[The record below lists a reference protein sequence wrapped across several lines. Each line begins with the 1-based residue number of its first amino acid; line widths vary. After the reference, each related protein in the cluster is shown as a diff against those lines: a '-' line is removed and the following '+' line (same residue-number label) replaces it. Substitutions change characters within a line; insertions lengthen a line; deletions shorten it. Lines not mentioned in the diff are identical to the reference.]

1 MNNGAYGA
9 QRDSNHL
16 LLDGHYGEENP
27 PPYFPNRKSVVINP
41 QDNKQSQH
49 QAAPIANNIYT
60 SQSQFD
66 KPSTPIS
73 PAEKHDAKYK
83 ELPPQLQAPN
93 LVAHIQAASRTTTK
107 SVPAKRPLKDNTN
120 NTQPKKPRGRQKQ
133 AQHQRIVE
141 PNIPP
146 SREARVAP
154 RPNYVSTSIPNYQR
168 EKPPPKHGHAPMNIL
183 PKPSVMPN
191 TAMIVSP
198 QQQPKVPVDSTK
210 YTYTVSPV
218 GPQHPVTVPGLSY
231 AVISPAKTK
240 VDPPPDTK
248 SVTIIKP
255 GSQEINQPQAA
266 YIMNQD
272 EQPKNTQ
279 EAVIAVSLPSN
290 NQTNSV
296 VNAQNISNLLANPS
310 EQQLVALA
318 HLLQTSPHSSG
329 TEATLSY
336 LELLQQQ
343 LNLMLK
349 QQQEQLQMKQQLQ
362 QHAEKIIQQRQQQQL
377 EQQHQQ
383 LQNQLAQLQQQQH
396 LEQQQQQQ
404 QSSPL
409 PPQQQQQQR
418 VEVGNIDHL
427 VPQMKTAISPAN
439 NNNNSVIEVGNRASF
454 AVTQPP
460 PVITPGGSPSETV
473 APRKPYKPGVKKE
486 ASSPLY
492 QKPNFAFDTKAQATP
507 KQSPSPSMPNYQPTP
522 TLDSA
527 MALVSLSHSRA
538 EMVRVYD
545 IQNQPSLGVLI
556 KRCSENMQQ
565 IYGRTPIPKCVFNE
579 VAKQIY

>member
-1 MNNGAYGA
+1 MNNGNYGA
-9 QRDSNHL
+9 QRDSNQL
-16 LLDGHYGEENP
+16 LLDGSYGEENP
-27 PPYFPNRKSVVINP
+27 PTYFPNRKSVVINP

-49 QAAPIANNIYT
+49 QPAPIPNNIYT

-66 KPSTPIS
+66 KPSTPIHS
-73 PAEKHDAKYK
+73 AEKHDAKYNK
-83 ELPPQLQAPN
+83 LPPQLEAPI
-93 LVAHIQAASRTTTK
+93 LARHIQAASATTTK

-133 AQHQRIVE
+133 AQQQKIIE
-141 PNIPP
+141 PNVP
-146 SREARVAP
+146 SIREARVAP
-154 RPNYVSTSIPNYQR
+154 RPNYVSTSMPNYQR
-168 EKPPPKHGHAPMNIL
+168 ERPPPKHGHTPMNIL
-183 PKPSVMPN
+183 PKPPVVMPN

-198 QQQPKVPVDSTK
+198 QQQPKISVDSPK

-231 AVISPAKTK
+231 AVINPTKTK

-266 YIMNQD
+266 YIMNQN

-396 LEQQQQQQ
+396 LEQQHQQQQ

-418 VEVGNIDHL
+418 VEVGNIDHSL
-427 VPQMKTAISPAN
+427 IPQIKTAISPANNN

-454 AVTQPP
+454 AVNQPP

-492 QKPNFAFDTKAQATP
+492 QKPNFPFDTKTQTTP

-538 EMVRVYD
+538 EMVRV
-545 IQNQPSLGVLI
+545 
-556 KRCSENMQQ
+556 
-565 IYGRTPIPKCVFNE
+565 
-579 VAKQIY
+579 

>member
-9 QRDSNHL
+9 QRDSNQS

-27 PPYFPNRKSVVINP
+27 QIYFPNRKSVVINP

-49 QAAPIANNIYT
+49 QAAPIVNNIYT
-60 SQSQFD
+60 SQGQFEKPITSIPPAD
-66 KPSTPIS
+66 KYDT
-73 PAEKHDAKYK
+73 KYK

-93 LVAHIQAASRTTTK
+93 LARHIQADSRTTTK
-107 SVPAKRPLKDNTN
+107 SVPAKRSLKDNTN

-133 AQHQRIVE
+133 AQHQKVVE

-146 SREARVAP
+146 LREARVA
-154 RPNYVSTSIPNYQR
+154 RPNYGSTPMPNYQR
-168 EKPPPKHGHAPMNIL
+168 DRPPPKHDNTQRNIL
-183 PKPSVMPN
+183 PKPPVVSN

-198 QQQPKVPVDSTK
+198 QQQPKISVDSAK

-218 GPQHPVTVPGLSY
+218 GPQHPATMPGLSY

-266 YIMNQD
+266 YIVNQN

-279 EAVIAVSLPSN
+279 ETVIAVSLPSN

-396 LEQQQQQQ
+396 LEQQHQQQQ
-404 QSSPL
+404 QTSPL
-409 PPQQQQQQR
+409 PPQQHQQQR
-418 VEVGNIDHL
+418 VEVGNIDHSL
-427 VPQMKTAISPAN
+427 VPQMKTAISPV
-439 NNNNSVIEVGNRASF
+439 NNNSVIEVGNRASF

-460 PVITPGGSPSETV
+460 PVITPGDSPSETV
-473 APRKPYKPGVKKE
+473 SPRKPYKPGVKKE

-492 QKPNFAFDTKAQATP
+492 QKPNFAFDTKTQTTP

-545 IQNQPSLGVLI
+545 IQKQPSIDFLI
-556 KRCSENMQQ
+556 KRGSKN
-565 IYGRTPIPKCVFNE
+565 
-579 VAKQIY
+579 KQ